1 MSTQITT
8 AFVNQFSAN
17 VQMLSQQMGS
27 LLRNAVDVESVN
39 GEKAFFDQVG
49 SSAAVKKTSRHADT
63 PLVETPHTRRMVT
76 MSDYEWADLIDEQ
89 DKVRLLIDP
98 TSTYGRAAAA
108 AMGRAMDDEI
118 IAAALGTAKTGKDG
132 GTDTAL
138 PAGQKIAHGS
148 AGLTI
153 AKLVSAKELLDAAS
167 VDPSIPR
174 HIVVSPKQISDLLNN
189 TTVTSSDFNT
199 VKALAQG
206 EINSFV
212 GFNFIVSNRLTTD
225 SNSDRQVIA
234 FAQDGLKV
242 GMGKEPMAKIDER
255 ADKSYATQVYYCQTL
270 GATRMEEEK
279 VVEIACNEQET
290 YKWLLFIPHK
300 ELILELHQL
309 R

>member
-27 LLRNAVDVESVN
+27 LLRNAVDTESVN

-49 SSAAVKKTSRHADT
+49 QAAAVLRTSRHADT

-76 MSDYEWADLIDEQ
+76 MSDYEYADLIDDS
-89 DKVRLLIDP
+89 DKVRLLVDP
-98 TSTYGRAAAA
+98 TSTYSRAAAA
-108 AMGRAMDDEI
+108 AMGRAMDDVI
-118 IAAALGTAKTGKDG
+118 ITAALGTAQTGKDG
-132 GTDTAL
+132 STSTAL
-138 PAGQKIAHGS
+138 PAGQKIAVAS
-148 AGLTI
+148 SGLTI

-225 SNSDRQVIA
+225 GSGDRQVIA
-234 FAQDGLKV
+234 FAGDGIKLAV
-242 GMGKEPMAKIDER
+242 GKEPAARIDER
-255 ADKSYATQVYYCQTL
+255 ADKSYSTQVYYCQTI

-279 VVEIACNEQET
+279 VIEIACSE
-290 YKWLLFIPHK
+290 
-300 ELILELHQL
+300 
-309 R
+309 

>member
-8 AFVNQFSAN
+8 AFVNQFSSN

-27 LLRNAVDVESVN
+27 LLRTAVDSESVN

-49 SSAAVKKTSRHADT
+49 AASAVLRTSRHADT
-63 PLVETPHTRRMVT
+63 PLVETPHSRRMVT
-76 MSDYEWADLIDEQ
+76 MSDYEYADLIDDQ
-89 DKVRLLIDP
+89 DKVRLLVDP
-98 TSTYGRAAAA
+98 TSTYSRAAAA
-108 AMGRAMDDEI
+108 AMGRAMDDVI
-118 IAAALGTAKTGKDG
+118 ITAALGTANTGKAG
-132 GTDTAL
+132 STSTAL
-138 PAGQKIAHGS
+138 PSGQKIAHGS

-174 HIVVSPKQISDLLNN
+174 FIVVSPKQISDLLNN

-212 GFNFIVSNRLTTD
+212 GFQFIVSNRLNTD

-234 FAQDGLKV
+234 FASDGIKLAV
-242 GMGKEPMAKIDER
+242 GKEPAARIDER
-255 ADKSYATQVYYCQTL
+255 ADKSYSTQVYYCQSI

-279 VVEIACNEQET
+279 VVEIACNE
-290 YKWLLFIPHK
+290 
-300 ELILELHQL
+300 
-309 R
+309 